1 MNDSLD
7 LYRQGCRAALW
18 GIGVSLALGGFKL
31 LGGVFGHSLALL
43 SDAVHSLVDAAISSA
58 LLVALIVAQ
67 RPPDREHPYGHGRL
81 EAVAGAG
88 VSLILLGLAA
98 FIAYESL
105 STIAVRHAP
114 PAGFTIFIAGGGAF
128 FQEVLYRYVSRVA
141 RRTGST
147 ALLATAWDYR
157 LDALGG
163 IGVLIGVGLAKWAGW
178 PWADHVAAVLVAGTV
193 FWIGGGLLWR
203 NVQSLIDRQAD
214 PEILEQVREAAQTVA
229 GVLAVEKLRVRQMG
243 IEHIVEIHVQVDGD
257 ETVRGGHAIAH
268 AVKDN
273 LMAQLASISDVVVH
287 VEPFAGPVCAARRS
301 GREAAHIAVRRTSGK
316 L

>member
-7 LYRQGCRAALW
+7 LYRLGRRAAIW
-18 GIGVSLALGGFKL
+18 GIGVSLALGAVKL
-31 LGGVFGHSLALL
+31 LGGVFGHSMALL
-43 SDAVHSLVDAAISSA
+43 SDAVHSLFDAAISSA

-67 RPPDREHPYGHGRL
+67 RPADREHPYGHGRL

-88 VSLILLGLAA
+88 VALILLALAA
-98 FIAYESL
+98 VIAYESL
-105 STIAVRHAP
+105 STIAGQHAP
-114 PAGFTIFIAGGGAF
+114 PAGFTMLIAGGGAF
-128 FQEVLYRYVSRVA
+128 LQELLYRYVSRVA

-163 IGVLIGVGLAKWAGW
+163 IGVLIGVALAKWAGW

-193 FWIGGGLLWR
+193 FWIGCGLLWE
-203 NVQSLIDRQAD
+203 NVQSLIDHQAD
-214 PEILEQVREAAQTVA
+214 PEVLQQVRAEAQAVP

-243 IEHIVEIHVQVDGD
+243 IEHIVEIHVQVDGN
-257 ETVRGGHAIAH
+257 ETVRDGHAIAH
-268 AVKDN
+268 AVKDR
-273 LMAQLASISDVVVH
+273 LMAHLASISDVVVH
-287 VEPFAGPVCAARRS
+287 VEPFAGPAYAS
-301 GREAAHIAVRRTSGK
+301 